1 MVQAAVPLQA
11 MSGSARLAKARERF
25 LASEPVGPKEVREPI
40 LTSWRRSRDWSVAAD
55 RIDLRYTR
63 DPDPE
68 TALARSAEPVLRQLH
83 EQLDGQPIS
92 IILTDS
98 NGLVLSRLTADHDL
112 ERHLDGVMLAP
123 GFNYSEDL
131 VGTNGIGTALE
142 AGRPT
147 HVFGHEH
154 YAEHLEGLACAGVPI
169 HHPITGKTVG
179 VIDLTCWRKNADP
192 LLVALVKNTADQITQ
207 SLLNGTSG
215 REFNL
220 LEEYV
225 RACRRTGGIVL
236 AIGND
241 VVMMNDYARRI
252 LDPADQAA
260 LIGQAAEVLA
270 RRHSGAVTAELP
282 TGLRAR
288 MYCRPVDT
296 DTPFS
301 DGIVHVKLL
310 ESIPRPPASS
320 PGKQG
325 AKATMFLP
333 GLVGTGVLWTRA
345 CREVETAYESAEW
358 LTLEGEA
365 GVGKMALAR
374 AVHQRRNPAGR
385 FHVIDATAATSADWL
400 VTARSE
406 LLDGEGV
413 LVIRHVDAL
422 NTKQVH
428 ALSSA
433 LQEAR
438 AARRHRI
445 LRVVVTL
452 NRKDARADLT
462 KLLRFFPATVELP
475 PLRHHIEDLQELAPF
490 FLARLSQHGR
500 VVCSPEAMQLLMR
513 SSWPGNAGQLW
524 QVLRKVVQRRR
535 AGSIQPS
542 DLPPECWTVSR
553 RLLSPLES
561 MERDA
566 IVQSLLDC
574 DGNKVKAAEALGMSR
589 ATIYRKIHE
598 YGIVTPGPAPA
609 SAS

>member
-98 NGLVLSRLTADHDL
+98 SGLVLSRLTADHDL

-142 AGRPT
+142 AGLPT

-310 ESIPRPPASS
+310 ESIPRPAASS

-535 AGSIQPS
+535 AGAIQPS